1 MTLPHTLHIFT
12 VAVCVLDKANKKHFF
27 VPIYVSVRVLKKN
40 KVCVCVFEKQAKN
53 VCVSVCIACLSAVG
67 MSLFGQI

>member
-1 MTLPHTLHIFT
+1 M
-12 VAVCVLDKANKKHFF
+12 CVLDKANKKHFF
-27 VPIYVSVRVLKKN
+27 VPIYVSVRVLKK
-40 KVCVCVFEKQAKN
+40 KKSVCVFEKQAKN